1 MALVEQYYDFS
12 PEELRRTQL
21 KQLEMY
27 TYFKNFCEE
36 NSLTFY
42 FCGGCCI
49 GTLRHG
55 GFIPWDDDID
65 VFMPRADYERLY
77 VLWNEKE
84 KGHERYELLRTSDEY
99 ITGNL
104 FMTLVDKATTC
115 VKPYQR
121 DLDIPHGYPLDILP
135 LDACPDGF
143 ARKRQKLNA
152 LLYSLFCSQT
162 VPANHG
168 GLVSFGARVLLGIF
182 RGKKI
187 RTRLW
192 RHFEKKMTKYPLE
205 RCTKITELCSG
216 PHYMQNEYP
225 KEAFAHAVY
234 KPFEGID
241 SPIPVGYD
249 AYLKMAFGDYM
260 TLPPKDKQKP
270 HHDTVFSDIDA
281 PCDTYRGIHFL
292 TEEKKK

>member
-1 MALVEQYYDFS
+1 MELVEKYFDFS
-12 PEELRRTQL
+12 PEELRRAQL

-27 TYFKNFCEE
+27 RYFKEFCEA
-36 NSLTFY
+36 NSLTFF

-65 VFMPRADYERLY
+65 VFMPRADYERLFA
-77 VLWNEKE
+77 LWKEKE
-84 KGHERYELLRTSDEY
+84 SNERFALLRTTPDFFS
-99 ITGNL
+99 GNI
-104 FMTLVDKATTC
+104 FMTLVDKSTTC

-121 DLDIPHGYPLDILP
+121 NLDIPHGYPLDIMP

-143 ARKRQKLNA
+143 SRKLQKMHA
-152 LLYSLFCSQT
+152 LIYSLFCAQV
-162 VPANHG
+162 VPENHG
-168 GLVSFGARVLLGIF
+168 GMISLAAKILLGVF
-182 RGKKI
+182 RGKRI
-187 RTRLW
+187 RTKIWQRSE
-192 RHFEKKMTKYPLE
+192 RKMTKYKLE
-205 RCTKITELCSG
+205 DCSKITELCAG

-225 KEAFAHAVY
+225 KEAFASAVY

-260 TLPPKDKQKP
+260 SLPPKEKQKP

-281 PCDTYRGIHFL
+281 HCDTYRGIHFL